1 MKKTITLLLTLC
13 LLLCLLPTEAVAY
26 LGDIQTVDS
35 GTVTAKKLNSG
46 SWELRNDYLRVIVR
60 KDGTLSTAPAADSAD
75 PVDRQTPFC
84 YFVAYG
90 TKHTTYPGKST
101 SEKCGIRGQNT
112 KRPGSSRQGGVRLD
126 SRFEEAYCHRNDHGL
141 L

>member
-60 KDGTLSTAPAADSAD
+60 KDGTLSTAPAADSAIIRD
-75 PVDRQTPFC
+75 AWNWHSANPNG
-84 YFVAYG
+84 YA
-90 TKHTTYPGKST
+90 
-101 SEKCGIRGQNT
+101 SEKV
-112 KRPGSSRQGGVRLD
+112 KQG
-126 SRFEEAYCHRNDHGL
+126 
-141 L
+141 